1 MRYTGPS
8 CRQCRREGTK
18 LFLKGTK
25 CFTEKCPV
33 ERRPYAP
40 GMHGQNT
47 ARRRKVSEYAK
58 QLREKQKIK
67 RIYGLSEKQFRNTFE
82 RVSAL
87 PGVTGHNLLA
97 ALESRLDNMVYRM
110 GFAASRKA
118 ARQLIRHRHVEVNGK
133 SGRHPEL
140 RRRAWPGES
149 AMKPEV
155 ARTRHRGKGR
165 SSRRRVGRPRRGSR
179 SIKRHLLG
187 SHAGASVSARTI
199 PIAAQ
204 EQLVVEL
211 YSK

>member
-40 GMHGQNT
+40 GQHGQST
-47 ARRRKVSEYAK
+47 ARRRKTSEYAK

-67 RIYGLSEKQFRNTFE
+67 RIYGVSERQFRNTFQK
-82 RVSAL
+82 VSKL
-87 PGVTGHNLLA
+87 QGITGHNLLA
-97 ALESRLDNMVYRM
+97 ALESRLDNIVYRM
-110 GFAASRKA
+110 GFAPSRKA
-118 ARQLIRHRHVEVNGK
+118 ARQLIRHRHVEVAQRSVDVPSYQVQPGEEVRVRMK
-133 SGRHPEL
+133 SRELAAIMVSMDQSSRGAPLAWIAVDKESFSGRMLERPQ
-140 RRRAWPGES
+140 RAS
-149 AMKPEV
+149 
-155 ARTRHRGKGR
+155 
-165 SSRRRVGRPRRGSR
+165 
-179 SIKRHLLG
+179 
-187 SHAGASVSARTI
+187 I

>member
-1 MRYTGPS
+1 MSRYTGPS

-40 GMHGQNT
+40 GQHGQNT
-47 ARRRKVSEYAK
+47 ARRRKSSEYSK

-67 RIYGLSEKQFRNTFE
+67 RIYGVSERQFRNTFE
-82 RVSAL
+82 RVATQ
-87 PGVTGHNLLA
+87 PGITGHNLLA
-97 ALESRLDNMVYRM
+97 ALESRLDNVVYRM

-118 ARQLIRHRHVEVNGK
+118 ARQLIRHRHVEINQKTVDVPSYLVHPGQEVRVRMK
-133 SGRHPEL
+133 SREMAAIMSAMDQSTRGAPLSWIAVDRDTFSGRMLERPQ
-140 RRRAWPGES
+140 
-149 AMKPEV
+149 
-155 ARTRHRGKGR
+155 RT
-165 SSRRRVGRPRRGSR
+165 S
-179 SIKRHLLG
+179 
-187 SHAGASVSARTI
+187 I

>member
-1 MRYTGPS
+1 MGRYTGPS

-40 GMHGQNT
+40 GQHGQST
-47 ARRRKVSEYAK
+47 ARRRKSSEYSK

-67 RIYGLSEKQFRNTFE
+67 RIYGLNEQQFRNTFE
-82 RVSAL
+82 KVSTL
-87 PGVTGHNLLA
+87 PGITGHNLLA
-97 ALESRLDNMVYRM
+97 ALESRLDNIVYRM
-110 GFAASRKA
+110 GFASSRKA
-118 ARQLIRHRHVEVNGK
+118 ARQLVRHRHVEVNAKNVDIPSYVVKPGEEIRVRNASREMMAVQAAMDQASRGAPLAWLAVDRETF
-133 SGRHPEL
+133 SGRMLERPQ
-140 RRRAWPGES
+140 
-149 AMKPEV
+149 
-155 ARTRHRGKGR
+155 RT
-165 SSRRRVGRPRRGSR
+165 S
-179 SIKRHLLG
+179 
-187 SHAGASVSARTI
+187 I

>member
-1 MRYTGPS
+1 MRYTGPV

-40 GMHGQNT
+40 GQHGQNT
-47 ARRRKVSEYAK
+47 ARRRKTSEYAK

-67 RIYGLSEKQFRNTFE
+67 RIYQVSERQFRNTFE
-82 RVSAL
+82 KVSTQ
-87 PGVTGHNLLA
+87 PGITGHNLLA
-97 ALESRLDNMVYRM
+97 ALESRLDNIVYRM
-110 GFAASRKA
+110 GFAPSRRA
-118 ARQLIRHRHVEVNGK
+118 ARQLISHRHVEVNGRAVDIPSYLVQPGEEVRVRIK
-133 SGRHPEL
+133 SREQASIMAAMDQASRGAPLSWIAVDRESFSGRVLE
-140 RRRAWPGES
+140 
-149 AMKPEV
+149 KP
-155 ARTRHRGKGR
+155 ARP
-165 SSRRRVGRPRRGSR
+165 S
-179 SIKRHLLG
+179 
-187 SHAGASVSARTI
+187 I

>member
-40 GMHGQNT
+40 GQHGQAT
-47 ARRRKVSEYAK
+47 ARRRKASEYAK

-67 RIYGLSEKQFRNTFE
+67 RIYGVSEKQFRNTFE
-82 RVSAL
+82 DVTSL
-87 PGVTGHNLLA
+87 PGITGHNLLA
-97 ALESRLDNMVYRM
+97 ALESRLDNMVYRL
-110 GFAASRKA
+110 GFASSRKA
-118 ARQLIRHRHVEVNGK
+118 ARQLVRHRHIEVNGRTVDIPSFVVLPGQEIRVRTGSRENGFIQSAMEHAARGASPSWLAVDRETF
-133 SGRHPEL
+133 SGRMLERP
-140 RRRAWPGES
+140 
-149 AMKPEV
+149 
-155 ARTRHRGKGR
+155 TR
-165 SSRRRVGRPRRGSR
+165 PN
-179 SIKRHLLG
+179 
-187 SHAGASVSARTI
+187 I

>member
-40 GMHGQNT
+40 GQHGQAT
-47 ARRRKVSEYAK
+47 ARRRKASEYAK

-67 RIYGLSEKQFRNTFE
+67 RIYGVSEKQFRNTFE
-82 RVSAL
+82 QVTSL
-87 PGVTGHNLLA
+87 PGITGHNLLA
-97 ALESRLDNMVYRM
+97 ALESRLDNMVYRL
-110 GFAASRKA
+110 GFASSRKA
-118 ARQLIRHRHVEVNGK
+118 ARQLVRHRHIEVNARTVDIPSFVVLPGQEIRVRSGSRENGFIQSAMEHASRGASPSWLAVDRDTF
-133 SGRHPEL
+133 SGRMLERP
-140 RRRAWPGES
+140 
-149 AMKPEV
+149 
-155 ARTRHRGKGR
+155 
-165 SSRRRVGRPRRGSR
+165 SRPN
-179 SIKRHLLG
+179 
-187 SHAGASVSARTI
+187 I

>member
-8 CRQCRREGTK
+8 CRLCRREGTK

-40 GMHGQNT
+40 GQHGQST
-47 ARRRKVSEYAK
+47 ARRRKLSEYAK

-67 RIYGLSEKQFRNTFE
+67 RIYGVSERQFRNTFE
-82 RVSAL
+82 RVATL

-133 SGRHPEL
+133 AVDVPSFL
-140 RRRAWPGES
+140 VQPGEEIRVRQKS
-149 AMKPEV
+149 RELVVV
-155 ARTRHRGKGR
+155 AAALEQ
-165 SSRRRVGRPRRGSR
+165 SSRGATPNWLAVDKGTFTGRMLERPQR
-179 SIKRHLLG
+179 
-187 SHAGASVSARTI
+187 AAI

>member
-1 MRYTGPS
+1 MRYTGPV

-40 GMHGQNT
+40 GQHGQTT
-47 ARRRKVSEYAK
+47 ARRRKTSEYAK

-67 RIYGLSEKQFRNTFE
+67 RIYQVSERQFRNTFE
-82 RVSAL
+82 KVSTQ
-87 PGVTGHNLLA
+87 PGITGHNLLA
-97 ALESRLDNMVYRM
+97 ALESRLDNIVYRM
-110 GFAASRKA
+110 GFAPSRRA
-118 ARQLIRHRHVEVNGK
+118 ARQLISHRHVEV
-133 SGRHPEL
+133 SGRSVDIPSYL
-140 RRRAWPGES
+140 VQPGEEVRVRMKS
-149 AMKPEV
+149 REQASIMAAMDQASRGAPLSWIAVDRESFSGRVLEKP
-155 ARTRHRGKGR
+155 ARP
-165 SSRRRVGRPRRGSR
+165 S
-179 SIKRHLLG
+179 
-187 SHAGASVSARTI
+187 I

>member
-1 MRYTGPS
+1 MRYTGPV

-40 GMHGQNT
+40 GQHGQNT
-47 ARRRKVSEYAK
+47 ARRRKTSEYAK

-67 RIYGLSEKQFRNTFE
+67 RIYQVSERQFRNTFE
-82 RVSAL
+82 RVSTL
-87 PGVTGHNLLA
+87 PGITGHNLLA
-97 ALESRLDNMVYRM
+97 ALESRLDNIVYRM
-110 GFAASRKA
+110 GFAPSRRA
-118 ARQLIRHRHVEVNGK
+118 ARQLIRHRHVEVNQRTVDIPSYLVQPGEEVRVRMK
-133 SGRHPEL
+133 SREQASIMAAMDQASRGAPLSWIAVDRESFSGRMLERP
-140 RRRAWPGES
+140 
-149 AMKPEV
+149 
-155 ARTRHRGKGR
+155 ART
-165 SSRRRVGRPRRGSR
+165 S
-179 SIKRHLLG
+179 
-187 SHAGASVSARTI
+187 I

>member
-1 MRYTGPS
+1 VRYLGPS

-25 CFTEKCPV
+25 CFTDKCPV

-40 GMHGQNT
+40 GQHGQST
-47 ARRRKVSEYAK
+47 ARRRKSSEYSR

-67 RIYGLSEKQFRNTFE
+67 RIYGLSERQFRNTFE
-82 RVSAL
+82 RVNPM
-87 PGVTGHNLLA
+87 PGITGHNLLA

-118 ARQLIRHRHVEVNGK
+118 ARQLIRHRHVEV
-133 SGRHPEL
+133 SGHAVDVPSYLVR
-140 RRRAWPGES
+140 PGEEVRVRMKS
-149 AMKPEV
+149 REQVSILAAMEQS
-155 ARTRHRGKGR
+155 TRGAPLAWLAVDRESFSCR
-165 SSRRRVGRPRRGSR
+165 MLERPQR
-179 SIKRHLLG
+179 
-187 SHAGASVSARTI
+187 ASI